1 MAPSLDAT
9 HRTWNIMASIVFFAD
24 YDEETLRAS
33 FELARQLK
41 RERNNVF
48 YVGVSDSGCCAA
60 ESGLDFFPIYESAYA
75 NGLDSDVGCS
85 VRVSE
90 RRAALLSLFFSSGNE
105 LDILIEHVNLN
116 IVFLPPYLALEGLLL
131 TLRYPLMVA
140 FLRHFPT
147 AEPRCVSVRSAC
159 VEVLNGSSF
168 GATTMKYLSAKLPGG
183 LDPEALVQQIC
194 RLPEYVVSMSAPQE
208 GISWHDENLI
218 PLDGKINGIKTLL
231 DGKYFRSK
239 CENAGV

>member
-1 MAPSLDAT
+1 MT
-9 HRTWNIMASIVFFAD
+9 SIAFFAD
-24 YDEETLRAS
+24 YDKESLRAS
-33 FELARQLK
+33 FELAKQLK

-48 YVGVSDSGCCAA
+48 YVGVSDSGSCAA

-75 NGLDSDVGCS
+75 NCLDSDVGHS

-105 LDILIEHVNLN
+105 LDVLVEHVNLN

-131 TLRYPLMVA
+131 TLRYPLLVA
-140 FLRHFPT
+140 FMRYFPPV
-147 AEPRCVSVRSAC
+147 EPRCASVRRAC
-159 VEVLNGSSF
+159 GEVLTGSPF
-168 GATTMKYLSAKLPGG
+168 GERTMKYLSAEAPSG
-183 LDPEALVQQIC
+183 LDPETLVQQIC

-208 GISWHDENLI
+208 EASWHDETLI
-218 PLDGKINGIKTLL
+218 PFDGKINVIKTLL

-239 CENAGV
+239 CESTGV

>member
-1 MAPSLDAT
+1 
-9 HRTWNIMASIVFFAD
+9 MASIAFFAD
-24 YDEETLRAS
+24 YDKESLRAS

-48 YVGVSDSGCCAA
+48 YVGVSDSGSCSA
-60 ESGLDFFPIYESAYA
+60 ESGLDFFPISESAYA
-75 NGLDSDVGCS
+75 NCLDSDVEHS

-116 IVFLPPYLALEGLLL
+116 IVFLPTYLALEGLLL
-131 TLRYPLMVA
+131 TLRYPLLVA
-140 FLRHFPT
+140 FLRHFPSI
-147 AEPRCVSVRSAC
+147 EPRCASVRRAC
-159 VEVLNGSSF
+159 SEVLNGSPF
-168 GATTMKYLSAKLPGG
+168 GATTMKYLSAKAPSR

-208 GISWHDENLI
+208 GVSWHDEDLI
-218 PLDGKINGIKTLL
+218 PLDGKINVIKTLL

-239 CENAGV
+239 CENMGV